1 MLNFDFLQK
10 GLGPV
15 YPRHVFDFKENVSHD
30 IFIKWPN
37 FNIWLPL
44 LLEMLGDIRT
54 VIFVSQ
60 FVKL

>member
-10 GLGPV
+10 GLV
-15 YPRHVFDFKENVSHD
+15 QFIHDMCLILKKNVSHD

-37 FNIWLPL
+37 FILWLPL
-44 LLEMLGDIRT
+44 LLEILGDIRT